1 MQADWYS
8 SCLPIGM
15 AFLADPGV
23 PRPPFPTRL
32 MLPFDWSDWLPV
44 ILAAFLATTLVLQA
58 LLTSQDQSDLRGL
71 AVCQQQT
78 FPSLGFFLLAAH

>member
-1 MQADWYS
+1 MQAGWYS

-32 MLPFDWSDWLPV
+32 ILPFDWSDWLPV
-44 ILAAFLATTLVLQA
+44 ILAAFLATSILLQGA
-58 LLTSQDQSDLRGL
+58 LTSRDQSDLRGL